1 MIKVS
6 KLLKFLRDPHAK
18 RVQQHKGRYQELD
31 ELSNVALEI
40 GDKMAYKSLQA
51 EMREVFFDYLTAIVV
66 DSIYKLVPH
75 FLIIC
80 LISLKW
86 KSITIPI
93 VNWQVNIL
101 AAYLL
106 SYILFHIGQLL
117 AKQIKKKFLPKLGL
131 LNFTRYLEPN
141 KIE

>member
-1 MIKVS
+1 MEKFS
-6 KLLKFLRDPHAK
+6 KLLKFLRDPHAR
-18 RVQQHKGRYQELD
+18 RVQKHRGRYQELD

-40 GDKMAYKSLQA
+40 GDKTAYRSLQT
-51 EMREVFFDYLTAIVV
+51 EMREVFFDYLTAVVV

-75 FLIIC
+75 FIIIS

-86 KSITIPI
+86 NSITVPI

-106 SYILFHIGQLL
+106 SYIIFHIVQLIV
-117 AKQIKKKFLPKLGL
+117 KQIKRKFLPKLDL
-131 LNFTRYLEPN
+131 VIL
-141 KIE
+141 KQ